1 MLSLRIKTMDSNEHK
16 ITVEANGSV
25 GQLKMQIEEVRK
37 AVFKIF
43 ILMFNFLIASS
54 NSSTEIKTDFSG
66 QTTKRRH

>member
-1 MLSLRIKTMDSNEHK
+1 MDSNEHK
-16 ITVEANGSV
+16 VTVEANGSV

-54 NSSTEIKTDFSG
+54 NSSTEIKTDFPR

>member
-16 ITVEANGSV
+16 VTVEANGSV

-54 NSSTEIKTDFSG
+54 NSSTEIKTDFPG